1 MSRSLFQMAVAVASL
16 ALAAEAAHAGSFQQQ
31 VAAAP
36 RGEVDVSNISGT
48 IAVSGWDRPAVSVTA
63 DLPSD
68 TERVK
73 VTTEKGRT
81 SVCVIYNHSDSC
93 NSPGGFGEGGGAVR
107 LELHVPRGSELD
119 VSAVNADIRS
129 DGVSGTQRL
138 HTVNGDIDAELGS
151 GTDEVT
157 SVSGAIVLRGS
168 GQDGALHVT
177 SVSGNLSVTNVAG
190 ELEARTVNGTLIAGV
205 TTARLVRLDTTSG
218 DIRLS
223 GQLSR
228 GGTVETASVSG
239 EEQISLSA
247 PAGYAYEAKTFS
259 GDIRDCFGQQSE
271 RSEFGPGDSLDGTRG
286 AGDGHV
292 RMQSLSGNISL
303 CDH

>member
-1 MSRSLFQMAVAVASL
+1 MSRYLFHMAALVAYL
-16 ALAAEAAHAGSFQQQ
+16 ALAVEAAHAGSFQQQ
-31 VAAAP
+31 VAAP
-36 RGEVDVSNISGT
+36 PHGEVDISNISGT
-48 IAVSGWDRPAVSVTA
+48 IAVSGWDRSAVSVTA

-68 TERVK
+68 TQRVK
-73 VTTEKGRT
+73 VTTGNGRT

-107 LELHVPRGSELD
+107 LEVRIPRGSELD
-119 VSAVNADIRS
+119 VSGVNADIRS
-129 DGVSGTQRL
+129 NGISGTQRL

-177 SVSGNLSVTNVAG
+177 SVSGDLHVTNVAG
-190 ELEARTVNGTLIAGV
+190 ELEARTVNGTLIAGL
-205 TTARLVRLDTTSG
+205 TTARLVRLNTTSG
-218 DIRLS
+218 DIQLS

-228 GGTVETASVSG
+228 GGTVETESVSG
-239 EEQISLSA
+239 DEQIRLDA

-259 GDIRDCFGQQSE
+259 GDIRNCFGQQSQ
-271 RSEFGPGDSLDGTRG
+271 RSEFGPGDHLNGTRG